1 MPLSSY
7 TPSTKAEARDRM
19 MARVVGGAGP
29 LDDVTEGG
37 VAYTLLDAVGEEVEA
52 IEFRQW
58 RFVRAYSFEDAVGE
72 ELDERAAQLPPGKLR
87 PQRLGPTVATAQA
100 LRITRANPAGALTL
114 PAGALCRSSVTGR
127 SYRIV
132 GAVDLADGVAV
143 HPTLVTISALE
154 PGSVGS
160 AATGTIDQID
170 GFQVQVI
177 NEKPLVGHDSEA
189 DVSFRQRCLL
199 YLSSLGGLQAAALRL
214 LALSFVSADGVR
226 LQHAKV
232 HETPF
237 APAYAELIV
246 DDGTGMG
253 AWARP
258 GLPYEGTAPPGG
270 QSLLW
275 SDGPAKTEPRVYVGG
290 ALVAGGWLPVEEQGQ
305 VFLEAALAGGASWRT
320 EVDEVYTGPIAELQ
334 AVVNGSTT
342 DPLDDPGHRTCGGR
356 VRVVAPV
363 VQQVKEKLLL
373 NLQTGADAET
383 VKESLRAIA
392 EAHYRA
398 LGPGEPRL
406 LAPYIAALMGEP
418 RVRNLR
424 VLDGTTLLPAGDLYP
439 FGPEAH
445 RAELRLSD
453 LTFGQILE

>member
-58 RFVRAYSFEDAVGE
+58 RFVRAFSFEDAVGE
-72 ELDERAAQLPPGKLR
+72 DLDERAAQLPPGKLR
-87 PQRLGPTVATAQA
+87 PARLGPTVATGQV

-114 PAGALCRSSVTGR
+114 PAGVLLRSSLTGR
-127 SYRIV
+127 SYRLV
-132 GAVDLADGVAV
+132 ASVELADGVAV
-143 HPTLVTISALE
+143 HPTLVTITALE

-160 AATGTIDQID
+160 AATGTIDQIAS
-170 GFQVQVI
+170 FPVQVV
-177 NEKPLVGHDSEA
+177 NEKPLVGYDIEDDASL
-189 DVSFRQRCLL
+189 RQRCLL
-199 YLSSLGGLQAAALRL
+199 YLASLGGVQAAALRL
-214 LALSFVSADGVR
+214 LALSFVSVDGVR
-226 LQHAKV
+226 LRHAKV

-253 AWARP
+253 AYARP
-258 GLPYEGTAPPGG
+258 GLPYDGTAPPGG
-270 QSLLW
+270 QAMLW
-275 SDGPAKTEPRVYVGG
+275 TDGPAKTRPRVYVGG
-290 ALVAGGWLPVEEQGQ
+290 TLVTSGWLPVEEQGQ
-305 VFLEAALAGGASWRT
+305 VFLEASLAGSASWRT

-342 DPLDDPGHRTCGGR
+342 DPLDNPGHRVCGGR
-356 VRVVAPV
+356 VRVVVPV

-373 NLQTGADAET
+373 NLQTGADAEV

-406 LAPYIAALMGEP
+406 LAPYLAALMDAPGL
-418 RVRNLR
+418 RNVR
-424 VLDGTTLLPAGDLYP
+424 VLAVPTLVPSGDLYP

-445 RAELRLSD
+445 RTELRLAE
-453 LTFGQILE
+453 LTFGAILE